1 MEYKKG
7 HSFGKIHRPTNTVI
21 DFKHAMFI
29 LH

>member
-1 MEYKKG
+1 MDYKKG

-21 DFKHAMFI
+21 DFKHAMLL